1 MAVDVAA
8 TLPALAVLAVVFSA
22 LGIVARRSD
31 DAPPWWRKPDL
42 ATDLCYALVLPSVA
56 HYGRIVCLTT
66 GLVLFHHA
74 TGPSAAALLDRGD
87 GPLSVLP
94 FAAQVPAY
102 LLLADLGLYATHRAF
117 HGAALWRYHAVHHSS
132 EHLEWISAQRFHPF
146 DLFWHAVFG
155 DCVLLLLGISP
166 RVLVWLAP
174 FTVGMSAL
182 THANLDWDFGP
193 LRAVLASPAYHR
205 WHHTGAAQGGSR
217 NFAANFPVFD
227 LMFGTYSRPAGPRP
241 HTYGVTERDVP
252 ADFGGQLLHPFRRTR
267 PPLSPPRS
275 GLLSLPRRMR

>member
-1 MAVDVAA
+1 VAADVRA
-8 TLPALAVLAVVFSA
+8 TLPALAALAVVFSA
-22 LGIVARRSD
+22 VGIVARRCD
-31 DAPPWWRKPDL
+31 DTPPWWRKPDL

-56 HYGRIVCLTT
+56 HYGRIVCLTV
-66 GLVLFHHA
+66 GLVLFYHA
-74 TGPSAAALLDRGD
+74 NGASAGALLDRGH
-87 GPLSVLP
+87 GPLSALP
-94 FAAQVPAY
+94 FAAQVAAY

-117 HGAALWRYHAVHHSS
+117 HGAPLWRYHAVHHSS

-166 RVLVWLAP
+166 RVLVWLVP

-193 LRAVLASPAYHR
+193 LRAVLASPVYHR

-227 LMFGTYSRPAGPRP
+227 LIFGTYSRPAGQRP
-241 HTYGVTERDVP
+241 HRYGVTEGDVP
-252 ADFGGQLLHPFRRTR
+252 ADFAGQLLHPFRRTR
-267 PPLSPPRS
+267 PPLS
-275 GLLSLPRRMR
+275 LVRRMR